1 MLIEHIL
8 RYAEKRRVKH
18 EQLLKG
24 TIMIPFTEMGKVE
37 AREDLKEK
45 FKNLDSDIYA

>member
-1 MLIEHIL
+1 
-8 RYAEKRRVKH
+8 
-18 EQLLKG
+18 
-24 TIMIPFTEMGKVE
+24 MIPFTEMGKVE